1 MDDLFEVRQGIEEI
15 KKSIVSLNDE
25 IQQTGVI
32 LSSKGVELVEARS
45 VIRNVSAVIE
55 AITTCQ
61 YTLSLARKVKEY
73 IETKRFYPA
82 IKILEQIQQVHLQN
96 VVQYEFGRYL
106 QRKIPMMKHAI
117 KKRVLA
123 DVSSWLLM
131 IRNASGEVGR
141 FSMAQTN
148 ATIEK
153 KEELNA
159 LRTKD
164 VKEYTDIVLTKRR
177 RGASI
182 ASQTGEN
189 ATTKK
194 NANSTSAA
202 AESSS
207 SASSSSSS
215 RSSKS
220 ANIASSSQLPQHSP
234 TSTLLADGS
243 DITEVSVFEIVN
255 LNFAPLYQCSYIHEV
270 LGEKEEFQK
279 YYKESRKLQA
289 NIVLQQPAAGAFMQ
303 TTTLPVTSTWT
314 LQADEYARTN
324 NMLKS
329 PSAHGLLP
337 SASGSNLAALGRVDA
352 AAHQVTL
359 PVYANYLNA
368 IAGFFIIEA
377 TVLQT
382 SNDLIHSTDVTALWD
397 MASNKMRAVLQVEVA
412 YCEDIDVLPE
422 LKNYLLVFCR
432 TLRKY
437 GYNLNMMNDFV
448 KTSLRDRFLNVTLDR
463 LTGTISRLW
472 DRSDIATA
480 LQIKSEKDYQEL
492 IVANGLDTLSR
503 DKSRRSFPFSVA
515 VPDLIRLCKLF
526 SVDLYKFC
534 SNLPDLDN
542 VVVHGLE
549 QLLKIIVHSL
559 QTRDYAADFSIINL
573 AMNFINAHWLQ
584 KALEILE
591 AHLASLGISG
601 PVKLDPTP
609 FADTS
614 RLLEEMLY
622 DINTKTIDS
631 QFEQFL
637 ATCQPQYSKVQTGP
651 RPHMQNIF
659 REINETFPKLADM
672 PGHAFESM
680 YKREF
685 NLLVDRMM
693 GLLLTD
699 RIRYYDLAYVKCLD
713 QDLIYLEEC
722 AKKAPI
728 VVLDDSFAELRQI
741 INLLM
746 QPEQKVFFD
755 PAQRSSNY
763 NKINNTKKLAA
774 ILKKFK
780 EPGGFG
786 PFSAAKYKRKAVK
799 AVMAQLM

>member
-32 LSSKGVELVEARS
+32 LSTKGAELVEARA

-106 QRKIPMMKHAI
+106 QRKIPMMKQAI

-182 ASQTGEN
+182 APQTGDAE
-189 ATTKK
+189 TKNGGK
-194 NANSTSAA
+194 
-202 AESSS
+202 ESSS
-207 SASSSSSS
+207 SKSASSSSSS
-215 RSSKS
+215 STGKESSSKS
-220 ANIASSSQLPQHSP
+220 KNTNNASQLPQHTP
-234 TSTLLADGS
+234 AFTLLADGS
-243 DITEVSVFEIVN
+243 DITEVSVFEVVN

-289 NIVLQQPAAGAFMQ
+289 NIVLQQPVAGAFMQ
-303 TTTLPVTSTWT
+303 PITIPVTSAWT
-314 LQADEYARTN
+314 LQADDSLGSGMARSSSIQS
-324 NMLKS
+324 MR
-329 PSAHGLLP
+329 P
-337 SASGSNLAALGRVDA
+337 SGSNTNLASLGRVDVA
-352 AAHQVTL
+352 LSQVTL

-437 GYNLNMMNDFV
+437 GYNLNMMNDFI

-463 LTGTISRLW
+463 LTATITRLW
-472 DRSDIATA
+472 DRPNTAVA
-480 LQIKSEKDYQEL
+480 LQIKTEKDYQDL
-492 IVANGLDTLSR
+492 IVANDLQSLFR
-503 DKSRRSFPFSVA
+503 DKAKRNFPFSIA
-515 VPDLIRLCKLF
+515 VPEIIKLCKQF
-526 SVDLYKFC
+526 STDLYKFC
-534 SNLPDLDN
+534 SNLPDLDS
-542 VVVHGLE
+542 VVIHGLE

-559 QTRDYAADFSIINL
+559 QTRDYAADFSVINL
-573 AMNFINAHWLQ
+573 AINFINSSWLQ
-584 KALEILE
+584 TALPILE
-591 AHLASLGISG
+591 EHLTSLGIAG
-601 PVKLDPTP
+601 AVKLDASP

-614 RLLEEMLY
+614 RILEEMLY

-651 RPHMQNIF
+651 RQHIQNVF
-659 REINETFPKLADM
+659 REINETFPKLSDM

-699 RIRYYDLAYVKCLD
+699 RIRYFDLAYVKCLD

-722 AKKAPI
+722 ARKAPI

-755 PAQRSSNY
+755 PALRSSQY

-799 AVMAQLM
+799 AVMTQLM